1 MFKSKSN
8 KEFEKKMAINKTINE
23 MNKQIEKL
31 EESEMAFLN
40 IAKDAKLKGLDNQLT
55 LAVNGLKQTIAQKK
69 KVQEM
74 LLNFQIMV
82 QTKDML
88 MTTSEF
94 LEGMGSLSKDMVK
107 LCDEKQF
114 ARVSKDFEK
123 AMYETEEQSEK
134 IDVFME
140 NSKSSFS
147 DLSNQKT
154 KSSISDSEILAL
166 IDSSLNSSEQAE
178 NDEIDT
184 NLEELHKKMA
194 G

>member
-1 MFKSKSN
+1 M
-8 KEFEKKMAINKTINE
+8 EKKMAINKTINE